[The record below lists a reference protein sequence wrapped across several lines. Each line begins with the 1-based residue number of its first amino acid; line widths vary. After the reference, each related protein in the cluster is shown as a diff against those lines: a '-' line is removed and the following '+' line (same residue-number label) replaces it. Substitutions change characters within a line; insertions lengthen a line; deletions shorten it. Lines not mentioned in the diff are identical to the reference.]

1 MGGGQGEEKGWPVEV
16 MVGVGEDGV
25 ITLLKRC
32 ACVCLA
38 YHTSLSFHEL
48 CSLHMLRDSY
58 RSLYTYRPQ
67 PEETLYPGT
76 RVMTRE
82 FYSLFNNLS

>member
-1 MGGGQGEEKGWPVEV
+1 MASGGDGGGRRGWRDHPAEKV
-16 MVGVGEDGV
+16 
-25 ITLLKRC
+25 C

-38 YHTSLSFHEL
+38 YHTSLSSQEL

-76 RVMTRE
+76 RVLTRE